1 MAHVAGERWALRQ
14 AGDQDRG
21 FGARQA
27 RLALVLA
34 VLLPTVSACKVVPI
48 AADRAARERQ
58 AGSFDATRYVDA
70 VWDAQAAPY
79 WGKHA
84 KPLEQLSARIDQ
96 SLEAAGAE
104 EGRKAGDGSPWT
116 FVTQGEGRVVD
127 VKTQARAG
135 VVSVDVDGKPVDIL
149 VGPVVSGSALRDSLP
164 FVTFNDFSNQIAFA
178 EVGGAL
184 TKRALRQ
191 ARPAAEG
198 LKPGD
203 RVRFQGVFQLGK
215 AGDPVVVTPVRL
227 ERVGV

>member
-1 MAHVAGERWALRQ
+1 MRQ

-21 FGARQA
+21 FGVRRAC
-27 RLALVLA
+27 LVLIA
-34 VLLPTVSACKVVPI
+34 ALLPAVSACKVVPI

-58 AGSFDATRYVDA
+58 AGSFDAERYVEA

-79 WGKHA
+79 WGKRA
-84 KPLEQLSARIDQ
+84 KPLDQLSIRIDQ
-96 SLEAAGAE
+96 DLDAAGAA

-116 FVTQGEGRVVD
+116 FVAQAEGRVIA

-135 VVSVDVDGKPVDIL
+135 AVTIDVGGKPVDVL

-191 ARPAAEG
+191 VRPVAEG

-203 RVRFQGVFQLGK
+203 RVRFQGVFQVAK

-227 ERVGV
+227 ERGGA

>member
-1 MAHVAGERWALRQ
+1 MRKAGE
-14 AGDQDRG
+14 QDRNDSMRRTG
-21 FGARQA
+21 
-27 RLALVLA
+27 LALVL
-34 VLLPTVSACKVVPI
+34 VTLLPVVSACKVIPI

-70 VWDAQAAPY
+70 VWGAQAAPY
-79 WGKHA
+79 WNKQA
-84 KPLEQLSARIDQ
+84 KPLAELTAQIDKDI
-96 SLEAAGAE
+96 AAAD
-104 EGRKAGDGSPWT
+104 GRQAGDGSPWT
-116 FVTQGEGRVVD
+116 FVANGEGQVTA
-127 VKTQARAG
+127 VKTNARAG
-135 VVSVDVDGKPVDIL
+135 AVTVTVDGKPVEVV

-227 ERVGV
+227 ERVGA

>member
-1 MAHVAGERWALRQ
+1 M
-14 AGDQDRG
+14 
-21 FGARQA
+21 
-27 RLALVLA
+27 LVLVA
-34 VLLPTVSACKVVPI
+34 LLPVVSACKVIPI

-58 AGSFDATRYVDA
+58 AGSFDAARYVDA

-79 WGKHA
+79 WDKQA
-84 KPLEQLSARIDQ
+84 KPLGALSKSID
-96 SLEAAGAE
+96 LNLDAAGAAD
-104 EGRKAGDGSPWT
+104 GRKAGDGSPWT
-116 FVTQGEGRVVD
+116 FVTQGEGQVTA
-127 VKTQARAG
+127 VKTNARAG
-135 VVSVDVDGKPVDIL
+135 TVTVTVDGKPVEVL

-215 AGDPVVVTPVRL
+215 ADDPVVVTPVRL
-227 ERVGV
+227 ERVGA

>member
-1 MAHVAGERWALRQ
+1 MRQ
-14 AGDQDRG
+14 AGDRHRG
-21 FGARQA
+21 DSVRRTG
-27 RLALVLA
+27 LVLVLVA
-34 VLLPTVSACKVVPI
+34 LLPVVSACKVVPI

-58 AGSFDATRYVDA
+58 AGSFDATRYVEA

-79 WGKHA
+79 WDKQA
-84 KPLEQLSARIDQ
+84 EPLTQLTAQIDKDID
-96 SLEAAGAE
+96 AAG
-104 EGRKAGDGSPWT
+104 GRKAGDGSPWT
-116 FVTQGEGRVVD
+116 FVTQGEGQVTA
-127 VKTQARAG
+127 VKTNARAG
-135 VVSVDVDGKPVDIL
+135 AVTVTVDGKPVEVL

-191 ARPAAEG
+191 ARPAAQG

-227 ERVGV
+227 ERVGA

>member
-1 MAHVAGERWALRQ
+1 MRTLRQ
-14 AGDQDRG
+14 AGERDRG
-21 FGARQA
+21 DSVRRAGLA
-27 RLALVLA
+27 LALVA
-34 VLLPTVSACKVVPI
+34 LLPVVSACKVIPI
-48 AADRAARERQ
+48 TADRAARERQ

-79 WGKHA
+79 WDKQA
-84 KPLEQLSARIDQ
+84 RPLGQLTKSID
-96 SLEAAGAE
+96 LNLDAAGAAD
-104 EGRKAGDGSPWT
+104 GRKAGDGSPWT
-116 FVTQGEGRVVD
+116 FVTHGEGQVVA

-135 VVSVDVDGKPVDIL
+135 AVTIDVSGEPVDVLI
-149 VGPVVSGSALRDSLP
+149 GPVVSGSALRDSLP

-215 AGDPVVVTPVRL
+215 AGDPVIVTPVRL
-227 ERVGV
+227 ERVGA

>member
-1 MAHVAGERWALRQ
+1 MRRAAL
-14 AGDQDRG
+14 A
-21 FGARQA
+21 
-27 RLALVLA
+27 LALVALSP
-34 VLLPTVSACKVVPI
+34 VVSACKVIPI
-48 AADRAARERQ
+48 GADRAARERQ
-58 AGSFDATRYVDA
+58 AGSFDAARYVEA

-79 WGKHA
+79 WDKQA
-84 KPLEQLSARIDQ
+84 KPLAVLSKSID
-96 SLEAAGAE
+96 LNLDAAGAAD
-104 EGRKAGDGSPWT
+104 GRKAGDGSPWT
-116 FVTQGEGRVVD
+116 FVTQAEGQVTA
-127 VKTQARAG
+127 VKTNARAG
-135 VVSVDVDGKPVDIL
+135 AVTVAVDGKAVEVL

-215 AGDPVVVTPVRL
+215 AGDPVIVTPVRL
-227 ERVGV
+227 ERVGA

>member
-1 MAHVAGERWALRQ
+1 MRQ
-14 AGDQDRG
+14 ASEQDRG
-21 FGARQA
+21 DSMRRTG
-27 RLALVLA
+27 LMLVLVA
-34 VLLPTVSACKVVPI
+34 LLPVVSACKVIPI

-79 WGKHA
+79 WNKQA
-84 KPLEQLSARIDQ
+84 QPLDQLSARIDQ
-96 SLEAAGAE
+96 DLDAAGAAD
-104 EGRKAGDGSPWT
+104 GRKAGDGSPWT
-116 FVTQGEGRVVD
+116 FVAQGEGQVVA

-135 VVSVDVDGKPVDIL
+135 AVTVEVGGKPVDVL

-215 AGDPVVVTPVRL
+215 AGDPVIVTPVRL
-227 ERVGV
+227 ERVGA

>member
-1 MAHVAGERWALRQ
+1 MREACLV
-14 AGDQDRG
+14 
-21 FGARQA
+21 
-27 RLALVLA
+27 LVLA
-34 VLLPTVSACKVVPI
+34 ALLPAVSACKVVPI

-58 AGSFDATRYVDA
+58 AGSFDAERYVEA
-70 VWDAQAAPY
+70 IWGAQAAPY
-79 WGKHA
+79 WIKQA
-84 KPLEQLSARIDQ
+84 KPLGQLSAQIDQ
-96 SLEAAGAE
+96 NLDAAGE
-104 EGRKAGDGSPWT
+104 IDGRKAGDGSPWT

-135 VVSVDVDGKPVDIL
+135 AVTIDVGGKPVEVLI
-149 VGPVVSGSALRDSLP
+149 GPVVSGSALRDSLP

-178 EVGGAL
+178 EVGRAL

-191 ARPAAEG
+191 ARPVAER

-227 ERVGV
+227 ERIGA

>member
-1 MAHVAGERWALRQ
+1 M
-14 AGDQDRG
+14 
-21 FGARQA
+21 
-27 RLALVLA
+27 LVLVA
-34 VLLPTVSACKVVPI
+34 LLPVVSACKVIPI

-79 WGKHA
+79 WDKQA
-84 KPLEQLSARIDQ
+84 KPLSALSKSID
-96 SLEAAGAE
+96 LNLDAAGAAD
-104 EGRKAGDGSPWT
+104 GRKAGDGSPWT
-116 FVTQGEGRVVD
+116 FVTQGEGQVTA
-127 VKTQARAG
+127 VKTNARAG
-135 VVSVDVDGKPVDIL
+135 AVTVTVDGKPVEVL

-184 TKRALRQ
+184 TKRALRD

-215 AGDPVVVTPVRL
+215 ADDPVVVTPVRL
-227 ERVGV
+227 ERVGA

>member
-1 MAHVAGERWALRQ
+1 MRTLRQ
-14 AGDQDRG
+14 SGRKSSEQDRNDG
-21 FGARQA
+21 MR
-27 RLALVLA
+27 RTSLALVLVA
-34 VLLPTVSACKVVPI
+34 LLPVLSACKVIPI

-58 AGSFDATRYVDA
+58 AGSFDAARYVDA

-79 WGKHA
+79 WDKQA
-84 KPLEQLSARIDQ
+84 KPLGQLSKSIALNLD
-96 SLEAAGAE
+96 AAGAAD
-104 EGRKAGDGSPWT
+104 GRKAGDGSPWT
-116 FVTQGEGRVVD
+116 FVTHGEGQVTA
-127 VKTQARAG
+127 VKIQARAG
-135 VVSVDVDGKPVDIL
+135 AVTIEVGGEPVDVL

-191 ARPAAEG
+191 ARPAVEG

-227 ERVGV
+227 ERVGA

>member
-1 MAHVAGERWALRQ
+1 MRRAHLV
-14 AGDQDRG
+14 
-21 FGARQA
+21 
-27 RLALVLA
+27 LVLA
-34 VLLPTVSACKVVPI
+34 ALLPAIAACKVVPI

-58 AGSFDATRYVDA
+58 AGSFDATRYVEA

-79 WGKHA
+79 WDKHA
-84 KPLEQLSARIDQ
+84 KPLDQLSRQIELNLD
-96 SLEAAGAE
+96 AAGAAD
-104 EGRKAGDGSPWT
+104 GRKAGDGSPWT
-116 FVTQGEGRVVD
+116 FVTRGEGRVLD
-127 VKTQARAG
+127 VRTQARAG
-135 VVSVDVDGKPVDIL
+135 AVTVAVGPQQVQVL
-149 VGPVVSGSALRDSLP
+149 TGPVVSGSALRDSLP

-191 ARPAAEG
+191 ARPVAEG

-227 ERVGV
+227 ERIGA